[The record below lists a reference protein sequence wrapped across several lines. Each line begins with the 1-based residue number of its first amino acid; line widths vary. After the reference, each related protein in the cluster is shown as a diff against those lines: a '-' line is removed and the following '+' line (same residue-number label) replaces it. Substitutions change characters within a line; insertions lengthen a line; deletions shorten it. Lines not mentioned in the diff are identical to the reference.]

1 MSVLSCI
8 KAIFNVEVF
17 NQMIR
22 LVGLLSLSLF
32 GSAQAVDLLDLYKEA
47 VGKDAQYAAAKA
59 EYLAVQER
67 LPQAQSSQL
76 PKINLEAGYD
86 YNSVDADSTFSTG
99 HRDYES
105 YEYGVTATQP
115 IYRKQNDV
123 AIDLAQLEI
132 VKASTRL
139 EIANQKLMLR
149 TLWAYSNVL
158 RARTNLGTVRAQ
170 KLAVSEQLELAKRNF
185 SVGTATIT
193 DQREAKARLDL
204 VLAEELAAQNDLRVS
219 KEALQ
224 ELVGGPV
231 SENLAPLKMPVKL
244 EAPMPNDIALWV
256 QRAKEQSLEMILAQH
271 EVSIAQT
278 RVQFNRLGSA
288 PTVDLVGSIVDS
300 YAGNSTFGSGSDTT
314 AGVVGLRFQVP
325 LFEGGKVNSETR
337 EAISQYDKSA
347 LDLEYVKR
355 KVAQDAR
362 VAYLD
367 YTTGIA
373 RIDALEQAL
382 LSTKLQLESTKLGL
396 EVGVRTAVAVL
407 DAETLLAEARRD
419 MFNAIYDSILAK
431 FQLQAVTGRLI
442 EADLAAINELFVQ

>member
-1 MSVLSCI
+1 
-8 KAIFNVEVF
+8 
-17 NQMIR
+17 
-22 LVGLLSLSLF
+22 
-32 GSAQAVDLLDLYKEA
+32 
-47 VGKDAQYAAAKA
+47 
-59 EYLAVQER
+59 
-67 LPQAQSSQL
+67 
-76 PKINLEAGYD
+76 
-86 YNSVDADSTFSTG
+86 
-99 HRDYES
+99 
-105 YEYGVTATQP
+105 
-115 IYRKQNDV
+115 
-123 AIDLAQLEI
+123 
-132 VKASTRL
+132 
-139 EIANQKLMLR
+139 MLR

-278 RVQFNRLGSA
+278 RVQFNRLGAA

>member
-1 MSVLSCI
+1 
-8 KAIFNVEVF
+8 
-17 NQMIR
+17 MIR
-22 LVGLLSLSLF
+22 LVAFLISSLF
-32 GSAQAVDLLDLYKEA
+32 GSVQAVDLLDLYKEA
-47 VGKDAQYAAAKA
+47 VTHDARYAAAKA
-59 EYLAVQER
+59 RYLSVQER
-67 LPQAQSSQL
+67 LPQAQAGRL

-86 YNSVDADSTFSTG
+86 YNSVDAETAFSSG
-99 HRDYES
+99 HSDYGS

-115 IYRKQNDV
+115 LYRKQNDV

-132 VKASTRL
+132 IKANTQL
-139 EIANQKLMLR
+139 EIANQNLMLR
-149 TLWAYSNVL
+149 TLRAYSDVL
-158 RARTNLGTVRAQ
+158 VARSNLGTVRAQ
-170 KLAVSEQLELAKRNF
+170 KVAVSEQLELAKRNF

-193 DQREAKARLDL
+193 DQREAKAGLDL
-204 VLAEELAAQNDLRVS
+204 VLADELAAKNDLRVA

-224 ELVGGPV
+224 ELVGSPV
-231 SENLAPLKMPVKL
+231 LESLAPLKMPVKL
-244 EAPMPNDIALWV
+244 EAPTPSDINLWV
-256 QRAKEQSLEMILAQH
+256 QRATEQSLEMVLAQH
-271 EVSIAQT
+271 EVGIAEA
-278 RVQFNRLGSA
+278 RVHFNRLGAA
-288 PTVDLVGSIVDS
+288 PTLDLVGSIVDN
-300 YAGNSTFGSGSDTT
+300 YAGNSSFGSGAEAT

-337 EAISQYDKSA
+337 EAIAQYDKAS

-396 EVGVRTAVAVL
+396 EVGVRTAVDVL
-407 DAETLLAEARRD
+407 DAEKLLSEARRA
-419 MFNAIYDSILAK
+419 MLGAIYDSILAK

-442 EADLAAINELFVQ
+442 EADLVAINDLFVQ